1 MEIIPN
7 ASAHRA
13 DEHGAVY
20 PLLLSQLGMRN
31 GQLAEPD
38 NPAYSIAMV
47 VWFEDPSGADVVRAA
62 AAEVC
67 REASAVNVV
76 LGIDER
82 GNWSQTVD
90 LGIADDIA
98 VLDFDG
104 DPDPISA
111 FTTWLANAVAL
122 PFALVGSPLLRQTV
136 ATVGNRVAYVAIAH
150 HMVIDGYGAALLQRR
165 LVAVYMAR
173 RHGLPIP
180 AATFGTLAEL
190 TGSIRIPEPGDLQ
203 DWTEYLADGPD
214 ILSFTDEVAPPDPV
228 PLTRHVAVRGVR
240 RHGQIWTRLMIA
252 AVAAYVARYTGMGE
266 VVVGVPVS
274 NRRNHAERRT
284 PAMLMTVIPL
294 RVQVP
299 RAASPREI
307 AQRVGQAMIEL
318 SRKPP
323 QRAETLREAVPTA
336 WRSGRLHGPIA
347 NIVPFEVETPDR
359 SAPCAVE
366 ILNHGPVEDVS
377 VLVAPTGDSDVRVE
391 LSMNPRLHS
400 GQDADDHRDR
410 LHRWMQAIADDPD
423 RPLRDTPFLT
433 SAEQRVHHD
442 IAEEPGVSG
451 PLTWDSPT
459 TAGSLAAAAGFAG
472 NFPGVTVS
480 DDFGQPVPFGRHG
493 RVHLSGPQGP
503 IATELLA
510 SVDRSGIAYRGSR
523 EDFRIVNGRAVE
535 LERLAHE
542 LARRDEVLSAR
553 PDPDPGAARLLVRL
567 TRGVEIDDAR
577 RRLGH
582 LVPRGV
588 RFRFDRG

>member
-1 MEIIPN
+1 
-7 ASAHRA
+7 
-13 DEHGAVY
+13 
-20 PLLLSQLGMRN
+20 MRN

-47 VWFEDPSGADVVRAA
+47 VWFDDPSGTDAVRAA

-76 LGIDER
+76 LGIDEE

-90 LGIADDIA
+90 LTIADDIE
-98 VLDFDG
+98 VLGFAS
-104 DPDPISA
+104 DPDPVAA
-111 FTTWLANAVAL
+111 FETWLEHSVAV
-122 PFALVGSPLLRQTV
+122 PFTLVGSPLLRQAV
-136 ATVGNRVAYVAIAH
+136 ATVGHRVAYVAIAH

-173 RHGLPIP
+173 RHGLPLP

-190 TGSIRIPEPGDLQ
+190 IGSVRTPEPDDLRG
-203 DWTEYLADGPD
+203 WTEYLADGPD
-214 ILSFTDEVAPPDPV
+214 LLSFSDDVAPPGPV
-228 PLTRHVAVRGVR
+228 PLIRRIVVRDVR

-252 AVAAYVARYTGMGE
+252 GVAGYVARYTGMDE

-299 RAASPREI
+299 RTAGAREI
-307 AQRVGQAMIEL
+307 AQRVGTMMMEL

-323 QRAETLREAVPTA
+323 QRAETLREVVPAA

-347 NIVPFEVETPDR
+347 NIVPFEVEIPDR
-359 SAPCAVE
+359 SAPCSVE

-377 VLVAPTGDSDVRVE
+377 VLVAPVGDKDVRVE
-391 LSMNPRLHS
+391 LSMNPRLHT
-400 GQDADDHRDR
+400 DKEADDHCDR
-410 LHRWMQAIADDPD
+410 LVRWMQAIADDPD
-423 RPLRDTPFLT
+423 RPLRETPFLT
-433 SAEQRVHHD
+433 PDEQRVHRE
-442 IAEEPGVSG
+442 ITEETGEDV

-459 TAGSLAAAAGFAG
+459 TATSLAAAAGFAG
-472 NFPGVTVS
+472 AFPGITVT
-480 DDFGQPVPFGRHG
+480 DDLGEPVPFGRRG
-493 RVHLSGPQGP
+493 RVHLTGPQGP
-503 IATELLA
+503 IPTDLLA
-510 SVDRSGIAYRGSR
+510 SVDAAGIAYRGSR
-523 EDFRIVNGRAVE
+523 DALRMVNGRAVE

-542 LARRDEVLSAR
+542 LTHLDEVVSAR
-553 PDPDPGAARLLVRL
+553 PDPDTGTARLLVRL
-567 TRGVEIDDAR
+567 TDGVEIDDVR
-577 RRLGH
+577 RRLVP

-588 RFRFDRG
+588 RFRFERD